1 MPHPGGSGERGDR
14 PSREPRAA
22 PQRRTADRTGF
33 PRPPTSARPVVAA
46 GTPRRDLMSTPT
58 ALGGTAAERIPRKAA
73 LASFVG
79 SMLEYYD
86 FFIYG
91 AAAGLVFPDV
101 FFPDSDPATARL
113 LSLATFGVAYV
124 ARPVG
129 AVIIGHFGD
138 RVGRKKMLVLTLL
151 MMGASTFLIG
161 AVPSYD
167 AIGVAAPVILVILR
181 ILQGL
186 SAAGEQSGANSL
198 TLEHAPDHKRGFFTS
213 FTLQG
218 TQGGLILANLVFL
231 LVALLPEDQL
241 LSWGWRIPFFLS
253 AVVVAVGYWVRRSL
267 PETPEFQ
274 RVEESHAVAKLP
286 VAVLLRDHWAS
297 VIRVILCALVSV
309 VSTIVGTWSLAQ
321 GTSDAVGLDKP
332 TLLWMVILSNVVAL
346 VALPLWARLSDRIGR
361 RPVFTFG
368 ALGSAVLA
376 FPFLWALQQGNV
388 GMIYLFGILL
398 AGVVYSAANGI
409 WPSFYGEMFDTR
421 VRYSGNAI
429 GTQIGFALGGFSPAI
444 AAAIVGEGSGGWV
457 PVALLTAG
465 AATVAGLCALTA
477 RETAHVPTPQLG
489 GKPGQELARE
499 LSHA

>member
-1 MPHPGGSGERGDR
+1 M
-14 PSREPRAA
+14 
-22 PQRRTADRTGF
+22 
-33 PRPPTSARPVVAA
+33 SA
-46 GTPRRDLMSTPT
+46 PT
-58 ALGGTAAERIPRKAA
+58 APGGTASERIPRKAA

-101 FFPDSDPATARL
+101 FFPESDPATATL

-124 ARPVG
+124 ARPIG

-138 RVGRKKMLVLTLL
+138 TVGRKKMLILTLL
-151 MMGASTFLIG
+151 MMGLSTFLIG
-161 AVPSYD
+161 CLPSYA
-167 AIGVAAPVILVILR
+167 AIGVAAPILLVLLR

-198 TLEHAPDHKRGFFTS
+198 TLEHAPDNRRGFFTS
-213 FTLQG
+213 FTLEG
-218 TQGGLILANLVFL
+218 TQGGLILANVVFL

-241 LSWGWRIPFFLS
+241 LSWGWRIPFLLS

-274 RVEESHAVAKLP
+274 KVEQAHEVAKLP
-286 VAVLLRDHWAS
+286 VAVLFRTHWAA
-297 VIRVILCALVSV
+297 VLRVVLCALVSV

-332 TLLWMVILSNVVAL
+332 TLLWMVIVANVAAL
-346 VALPLWARLSDRIGR
+346 IALPLWARLSDRIGR
-361 RPVFTFG
+361 RPVFVFG
-368 ALGSAVLA
+368 ALGSAVLV
-376 FPFLWALQQGNV
+376 FPFLWALQQANV
-388 GMIYLFGILL
+388 PMIFLFGILL
-398 AGVVYSAANGI
+398 SGLAYSAANGI
-409 WPSFYGEMFDTR
+409 WPAFYGEMFDTR
-421 VRYSGNAI
+421 VRYSGMAI
-429 GTQIGFALGGFSPAI
+429 GTQVGFALGGFSPLI
-444 AAAIVGEGSGGWV
+444 AAAIVGEGSNGWV

-477 RETAHVPTPQLG
+477 RETAHLPTPQLG
-489 GKPGQELARE
+489 LKPGDELTRQLAN
-499 LSHA
+499 A

>member
-1 MPHPGGSGERGDR
+1 MSTTTTAGGGSTTDR
-14 PSREPRAA
+14 
-22 PQRRTADRTGF
+22 
-33 PRPPTSARPVVAA
+33 V
-46 GTPRRDLMSTPT
+46 
-58 ALGGTAAERIPRKAA
+58 PRKAA

-91 AAAGLVFPDV
+91 SAAGLVFPTV
-101 FFPDSDPATARL
+101 FFADEDPATATL
-113 LSLATFGVAYV
+113 LSLAPFGVAYV

-151 MMGASTFLIG
+151 LMGASTFAIG
-161 AVPSYD
+161 LVPSYD
-167 AIGVAAPVILVILR
+167 AIGVAAPVILVLLR

-198 TLEHAPDHKRGFFTS
+198 TLEHAPDRKRGFFTS
-213 FTLQG
+213 FTLEG

-274 RVEESHAVAKLP
+274 KVEESHAVAKLP
-286 VAVLLRDHWAS
+286 VAVLLRNHWAS

-321 GTSDAVGLDKP
+321 GTSDAIGLERT
-332 TLLWMVILSNVVAL
+332 TLLWMVIVSNVVA
-346 VALPLWARLSDRIGR
+346 
-361 RPVFTFG
+361 
-368 ALGSAVLA
+368 
-376 FPFLWALQQGNV
+376 
-388 GMIYLFGILL
+388 
-398 AGVVYSAANGI
+398 
-409 WPSFYGEMFDTR
+409 
-421 VRYSGNAI
+421 
-429 GTQIGFALGGFSPAI
+429 
-444 AAAIVGEGSGGWV
+444 
-457 PVALLTAG
+457 
-465 AATVAGLCALTA
+465 
-477 RETAHVPTPQLG
+477 
-489 GKPGQELARE
+489 
-499 LSHA
+499 

>member
-1 MPHPGGSGERGDR
+1 
-14 PSREPRAA
+14 
-22 PQRRTADRTGF
+22 
-33 PRPPTSARPVVAA
+33 
-46 GTPRRDLMSTPT
+46 
-58 ALGGTAAERIPRKAA
+58 
-73 LASFVG
+73 
-79 SMLEYYD
+79 MLEYYD

-101 FFPDSDPATARL
+101 FFPDSDPSTARL

-138 RVGRKKMLVLTLL
+138 RLGRKKMLVLTLL

-167 AIGVAAPVILVILR
+167 AIGVAAPVLLVALR

-198 TLEHAPDHKRGFFTS
+198 TLEHAPDHRRGFFTS

-253 AVVVAVGYWVRRSL
+253 ALVVAVGYWVRRSL
-267 PETPEFQ
+267 PETPEFE
-274 RVEESHAVAKLP
+274 RVEENNAVAKLP
-286 VAVLLRDHWAS
+286 VAVLFRHHWAS
-297 VIRVILCALVSV
+297 VLRVVLCALVSV
-309 VSTIVGTWSLAQ
+309 VSTIVGTWALAH
-321 GTSDAVGLDKP
+321 GTSDAIGLERT
-332 TLLWMVILSNVVAL
+332 TLLWMVILANAVAL
-346 VALPLWARLSDRIGR
+346 VAIPLFARLSDRIGR
-361 RPVFTFG
+361 RPVFAFG
-368 ALGSAVLA
+368 ALGSAVVT
-376 FPFLWALQQGNV
+376 FPFLWALQRGDV
-388 GMIYLFGILL
+388 ALIFVFGILL
-398 AGVVYSAANGI
+398 SGVVYSAANGI
-409 WPSFYGEMFDTR
+409 WPSLYGEMFDTR
-421 VRYSGNAI
+421 VRYSGMAI
-429 GTQIGFALGGFSPAI
+429 GTQIGFALGGFSPTI
-444 AAAIVGEGSGGWV
+444 AEAIVGQGSGGWV

-489 GKPGQELARE
+489 LKRGQQLSRE
-499 LSHA
+499 FANA

>member
-1 MPHPGGSGERGDR
+1 MTTTAPGG
-14 PSREPRAA
+14 
-22 PQRRTADRTGF
+22 TA
-33 PRPPTSARPVVAA
+33 
-46 GTPRRDLMSTPT
+46 
-58 ALGGTAAERIPRKAA
+58 AAERIPRKAA

-91 AAAGLVFPDV
+91 AAAGLVFPQV
-101 FFPDSDPATARL
+101 FFPESDPTTATL

-124 ARPVG
+124 ARPIG

-138 RVGRKKMLVLTLL
+138 TVGRKKMLVLTLL
-151 MMGASTFLIG
+151 LMGVSTFAIG
-161 AVPSYD
+161 LVPSYD
-167 AIGVAAPVILVILR
+167 AIGVAAPVILVLLR

-198 TLEHAPDHKRGFFTS
+198 TLEHAPDRKRGFFTS
-213 FTLQG
+213 FTLEG

-274 RVEESHAVAKLP
+274 KVEQAHEVAKLP
-286 VAVLLRDHWAS
+286 IAVLFRNHWAS
-297 VIRVILCALVSV
+297 VLRVVLCALVSV

-321 GTSDAVGLDKP
+321 GTSDAVGLDRP

-346 VALPLWARLSDRIGR
+346 IALPLWAKLSDRIGR
-361 RPVFTFG
+361 RPVFVFG
-368 ALGSAVLA
+368 ALGSAVLV
-376 FPFLWALQQGNV
+376 FPFLWALQQADV
-388 GMIYLFGILL
+388 PLIYLFGILL
-398 AGVVYSAANGI
+398 SGFAYSAANGI

-421 VRYSGNAI
+421 VRYSGMAI

-444 AAAIVGEGSGGWV
+444 AAAIVGEGSNGWV
-457 PVALLTAG
+457 PVAVLTAG

-477 RETAHVPTPQLG
+477 RETAHIPTPQLG
-489 GKPGQELARE
+489 LKPGEELTRQLAN
-499 LSHA
+499 A